1 MKKGLSLLVIV
12 LLASLSLLFGVL
24 VAQLPPFGGKEK
36 AKEDSSR
43 QSGEGRQ
50 PLYVEAPADQPPL
63 PPLSGPD
70 FTPIVEQ
77 VKPAVVSVSSTEIVE
92 MYRHHPQEFFDL
104 FDWFFGRRP
113 RRDEREE
120 TPRQHRS
127 VNSGSGFIISPE
139 GYVLTNYHV
148 VADASEVVVM
158 LSDDS
163 EFEAEVTGSD
173 REIDIALLKF
183 DPEDKPLVTAVLGD
197 SGRLHVGEWVMAIGN
212 PLRLQHTV
220 TVGVVSALGRNLGS
234 GSFDD
239 FIQTD
244 AAINRGNSGGPLV
257 NLRGEVVG
265 INTLMSPYGE
275 NIGFAVPVNLVKEI
289 LDDLMEVGRASRG
302 YLGTQIMSITPELQ
316 EAFGLE
322 SSEGAFV
329 QSVEPGL
336 PGDEAGLRRGDVV
349 VEVDGTPIKDSHHLV
364 REISQKRPG
373 QKVALKIIRDG
384 RTRTLKATLADR
396 GAELWKEEPV
406 EEEPEAPRRVSEI
419 LGLRVEDVTSETR
432 EQLGLSDD
440 TRGVVVVHVDSM
452 SGAFEKGL
460 RSGMVIVEV
469 NRKEI
474 SNMQE
479 FTAALEDVE
488 SGDLVLLYVTGR
500 GFRGYIPIRA
510 KE

>member
-1 MKKGLSLLVIV
+1 MKKGFSLLVIV

-24 VAQLPPFGGKEK
+24 VAQRPSFGGKEK
-36 AKEDSSR
+36 AKEDLSR
-43 QSGEGRQ
+43 QSRERQ
-50 PLYVEAPADQPPL
+50 HPLYVEAPADQPPL
-63 PPLSGPD
+63 PPMSGPD

-77 VKPAVVSVSSTEIVE
+77 VKPAVVSVSSTEIIE
-92 MYRHHPQEFFDL
+92 MYHQRPQEFSDM

-113 RRDEREE
+113 RNHEKEM
-120 TPRQHRS
+120 PRQHRS

-148 VADASEVVVM
+148 VADATEVVVM

-183 DPEDKPLVTAVLGD
+183 DPKDKPLVTAVLGD
-197 SGRLHVGEWVMAIGN
+197 SGRLNVGEWVMAIGN

-265 INTLMSPYGE
+265 INTLMSPHGE

-384 RTRTLKATLADR
+384 STRTLKATLADR
-396 GAELWKEEPV
+396 GAELWKEESL
-406 EEEPEAPRRVSEI
+406 EEEPEAPRGASEL
-419 LGLRVEDVTSETR
+419 LGFQVENVTRETR
-432 EQLGLSDD
+432 EQFGLSDD
-440 TRGVVVVHVDSM
+440 ARGVVVVHVDPM
-452 SGAFEKGL
+452 SGAAEKGL
-460 RSGMVIVEV
+460 RSGMVVVEV

-474 SNMQE
+474 SDMRE
-479 FTAALEDVE
+479 FTEALKDVE
-488 SGDLVLLYVTGR
+488 TGDLVLLYVTGR